1 MNIPDSSKP
10 LDLVKQFHETY
21 KLPMYD
27 GTPTLDTERL
37 NMRMGLI
44 AEEFSELVEAVY
56 GEKAGEIVRDSY
68 KEALGNDQNNR
79 DIVETAD
86 ALADLVYV
94 IYGMTLECGIDLE
107 AVLKEV
113 QASNMSKLGED
124 GKPIYRE
131 DGKVLKGP
139 NFFEPDIKKALG
151 LK

>member
-1 MNIPDSSKP
+1 MNISDSAKP
-10 LDLVKQFHETY
+10 KDLVTQFHETY
-21 KLPMYD
+21 KLPIYE
-27 GTPTLDTERL
+27 GKPTLDFERL

-44 AEEFSELVEAVY
+44 SEEFSELVEAVY
-56 GEKAGEIVRDSY
+56 GEKAAQIVRESNVALLENDEGRRDVV
-68 KEALGNDQNNR
+68 EA
-79 DIVETAD
+79 AD

-94 IYGMTLECGIDLE
+94 IYGMALECGIDLE

-139 NFFEPDIKKALG
+139 NFFQPDIKKALG
-151 LK
+151 L

>member
-1 MNIPDSSKP
+1 MSTPDCAKP
-10 LDLVKQFHETY
+10 KDLVEQFHKTY
-21 KLPMYD
+21 NLPIRKSC
-27 GTPTLDTERL
+27 PTLKIDRL
-37 NMRMGLI
+37 NMRMSLI
-44 AEEFSELVEAVY
+44 IEEFTELVEAVY
-56 GEKAGEIVRDSY
+56 GKNSSNILKNVTDKIFE
-68 KEALGNDQNNR
+68 NDDNTR

-94 IYGMTLECGIDLE
+94 IYGMSLECGIDLN

-139 NFFEPDIKKALG
+139 NFFKPNIRKALG
-151 LK
+151 I